1 MNHAI
6 AYNLTEFS
14 TDIYLPSAYIVA
26 LDGAGILTHRKDKAT
41 ENSLGNAAIPFTPTV
56 KKLFDTIV
64 LLSPS
69 NLQKKF
75 NGAAKKPVSLLVLL
89 QDKAVKDAVMKFV
102 HRHLDAFL
110 QTILLENLPIC
121 FDLEHKQLVHLTQLT
136 LNPTPLQPD
145 IYFERNTEGL
155 LYRLQMLENN
165 KAWRVQEKPCLLVCN
180 EPAWLIRDGRLS
192 TIEGMNGFRLKAF
205 KDKDEV
211 IIPQAKVKEYC
222 QKIILP
228 MLEKIDFRH
237 AGFDIILYQLVQ
249 NATLILTHD
258 FIHQSAGLALNFT
271 YEKQTFNWKET
282 RSQRSFLDINA
293 QEEVVIH
300 HVKRDAEA
308 EAAFIRELIDLGL
321 NSSNSNHFNL
331 ENTPNTSI
339 TALIDWLISHQK
351 TLENKGFTVESPVV
365 ENKTVVLLRPQLS
378 LEKAVEND
386 WFDLKGVVQ
395 IGEFSI
401 PFGQLIPNIRDNNPY
416 FLLPNGLHFLIPD
429 EWFETYEN
437 VARFGKIDG
446 ETVRIKRHQA
456 THLLEKNEADDLE
469 KTLEK
474 TTAEIAEKI
483 ATWTPPQYLK
493 ADLRPYQ
500 IEGVQ
505 WLIQHYF
512 NGKGALLADD
522 MGLGKSLQ
530 TIAALL
536 FAKENKQNNATVGA
550 GRQMSVFDSETPDNF
565 LNPLQAILVLPA
577 SLVYNWQDE
586 WKKFTHGI
594 TVYPYVGNSRIKDL
608 RILKRYDVILTT
620 YQTVAKDIDLLEQMT
635 WEYAVLDE
643 SQYIKNKDSDAFKAV
658 NRLDARHKISLSGTP
673 IENSLSDL
681 WAQMQFINP
690 NVLKSYAFFDRTFIK
705 PIEKAQ
711 SPVQKEALRDLVQP
725 YLLRR
730 TKNEVAK
737 DLPEV
742 LPQTVYSEMSEEQKK
757 LYDKEK
763 SAIRNALLNVELLG
777 GSEFTYKSKVIES
790 LLRLRQLAIHP
801 KLLYP
806 DYTGESAKFNDVLA
820 TWDAVRRADHKMLI
834 FSFFKT
840 NLALYSDYFDKNAVK
855 YNLLTGDTDLKKRHQ
870 EVINFGKNDDSQTF
884 LISLK
889 AGGVGLNLTAADYV
903 FLLDPWW
910 NPAAENQAI
919 ARAHRIGQTKTVMAL
934 SFITKDTIEEKIM
947 LLKARKTALFT
958 DIIGDASVPSFSKDD
973 LAFLLA

>member
-1 MNHAI
+1 MSHTI

-14 TDIYLPSAYIVA
+14 TDIYLPSVYIVA
-26 LDGAGILTHRKDKAT
+26 LDAAGILTHRKEKAT
-41 ENSLGNAAIPFTPTV
+41 ENSLLNASMPFTPTV
-56 KKLFDTIV
+56 KKLFDAII
-64 LLSPS
+64 LLSPK
-69 NLQKKF
+69 NLEKKF
-75 NGAAKKPVSLLVLL
+75 NGAAKKPVPLSVLL

-102 HRHLDAFL
+102 HRHLGDFL
-110 QTILLENLPIC
+110 WTIVQENLPIC
-121 FDLEHKQLVHLTQLT
+121 FDLESKQLVHLTQLT

-155 LYRLQMLENN
+155 LYRLEMMDNGR
-165 KAWRVQEKPCLLVCN
+165 AWRVQEKPCLLLCN
-180 EPAWLIRDGRLS
+180 ESAWLIRDGRLCS
-192 TIEGMNGFRLKAF
+192 IEGMNGFRLKAF
-205 KDKDEV
+205 KDKNEV
-211 IIPQAKVKEYC
+211 VVPQSKVKEYC

-237 AGFDIILYQLVQ
+237 EGFDIVVHQIVQ
-249 NATLILTHD
+249 HTTLTLTHD
-258 FIHQSAGLALNFT
+258 FIQHSAGLALHFD
-271 YEKQTFNWKET
+271 YGKQAFNWKET

-293 QEEVVIH
+293 KDEVIIH

-308 EAAFIRELIDLGL
+308 EAVFIQELKNLGL
-321 NSSNSNHFNL
+321 NTDNSNHFQVKSVQNAS
-331 ENTPNTSI
+331 P
-339 TALIDWLISHQK
+339 TAIIDWLIRHQK
-351 TLENKGFTVESPVV
+351 DLENVGFTVELPVV
-365 ENKTVVLLRPQLS
+365 ENKTVALLRPQLN
-378 LEKAVEND
+378 LEKTEEND
-386 WFDLKGVVQ
+386 WFDLKGHILV
-395 IGEFSI
+395 GEFSI
-401 PFGQLIPNIRDNNPY
+401 PFGQLVPNIRDNNPY
-416 FLLPNGLHFLIPD
+416 FLLPNGLYFLIPD

-456 THLLEKNEADDLE
+456 PHLLEKKEAHNSE
-469 KTLEK
+469 KTPD
-474 TTAEIAEKI
+474 EIAEKI
-483 ATWTPPQYLK
+483 VTWTPPPYLK
-493 ADLRPYQ
+493 ADLRSYQ

-512 NGKGALLADD
+512 NNKGALLADD

-530 TIAALL
+530 TIATLL
-536 FAKENKQNNATVGA
+536 FAKENKRNNAPVLT
-550 GRQMSVFDSETPDNF
+550 GRQISVFDAEPTESF

-577 SLVYNWQDE
+577 SLVYNWQNE

-594 TVYPYVGNSRIKDL
+594 TVYAYIGSGRIKDL

-643 SQYIKNKDSDAFKAV
+643 SQYIKNKESDAFKAV

-690 NVLKSYAFFDRTFIK
+690 SILKSYSFFDRTFIK
-705 PIEKAQ
+705 PIEKGQ
-711 SPVQKEALRDLVQP
+711 SAVQKEALRALVQP

-742 LPQTVYSEMSEEQKK
+742 MPQTVYSEMSEAQKK

-763 SAIRNALLNVELLG
+763 SIIRNALLNVELLG
-777 GSEFTYKSKVIES
+777 GSEFTYKAKVLES

-820 TWDAVRRADHKMLI
+820 TWDAVQRGDHKMLI
-834 FSFFKT
+834 FSFFKS

-870 EVINFGKNDDSQTF
+870 EVLDFGKNDDSQTF

-947 LLKARKTALFT
+947 LLKAKKTELFT

>member
-1 MNHAI
+1 MGYTI
-6 AYNLTEFS
+6 AYNLTEFFS
-14 TDIYLPSAYIVA
+14 DIYLPSAYIVA
-26 LDGAGILTHRKDKAT
+26 LDAAHILTHRKEKAT
-41 ENSLGNAAIPFTPTV
+41 ENNPSNYAIAFTPTV

-64 LLSPS
+64 LLSPK
-69 NLQKKF
+69 NLEKKF
-75 NGAAKKPVSLLVLL
+75 NGAAKKPVPLLVLL

-102 HRHLDAFL
+102 HRHVSDFL
-110 QTILLENLPIC
+110 QTIVQENLPIC
-121 FDLEHKQLVHLTQLT
+121 FDLESKQLVHLTQLM

-145 IYFERNTEGL
+145 IYFERTTEGL
-155 LYRLQMLENN
+155 LYRLQMMDNN
-165 KAWRVQEKPCLLVCN
+165 KLWRVQEKPCLLLCN
-180 EPAWLIRDGRLS
+180 DPAWLIRDGRLS
-192 TIEGMNGFRLKAF
+192 KIEGINSFKLKPF
-205 KDKDEV
+205 KDKDEAV
-211 IIPQAKVKEYC
+211 IPKAKLKEYC

-237 AGFDIILYQLVQ
+237 EGFEIIVHHLVQ
-249 NATLILTHD
+249 KASLTLTHD
-258 FIHQSAGLALNFT
+258 FIHHSAGLALTFD
-271 YEKQTFNWKET
+271 YGKQTFNWKET
-282 RSQRSFLDINA
+282 RSQRSFLNINA
-293 QEEVVIH
+293 QDDVIIH

-308 EAAFIRELIDLGL
+308 EAKFIQELTNLGL
-321 NSSNSNHFNL
+321 NSRNSNHFIL
-331 ENTPNTSI
+331 ENAQNSSA
-339 TALIDWLISHQK
+339 TALIDWLINHQK
-351 TLENKGFTVESPVV
+351 MLEQMGFSVEMPVV
-365 ENKTVVLLRPQLS
+365 ENKTVALLRPELTLQKS
-378 LEKAVEND
+378 EEND
-386 WFDLKGVVQ
+386 WFDLKGSILV
-395 IGEFSI
+395 GEFSI
-401 PFGQLIPNIRDNNPY
+401 PFGRLVPNIRDNNPY
-416 FLLPNGLHFLIPD
+416 FELPNGLYFLIPD

-437 VARFGKIDG
+437 VARFGKIVG
-446 ETVRIKRHQA
+446 ETIRIKRHQA
-456 THLLEKNEADDLE
+456 ANLLEKEGASDSE
-469 KTLEK
+469 KM
-474 TTAEIAEKI
+474 TAEMLS
-483 ATWTPPQYLK
+483 WTPPQYLK
-493 ADLRPYQ
+493 ANLRPYQ

-530 TIAALL
+530 TIATLL
-536 FAKENKQNNATVGA
+536 FAKENKATPVPTHT
-550 GRQMSVFDSETPDNF
+550 GRQMSVFDAQPTENF

-577 SLVYNWQDE
+577 SLVYNWQNE
-586 WKKFTHGI
+586 WKKFTRNI
-594 TVYPYVGNSRIKDL
+594 FVYPYIGSNRIKDL
-608 RILKRYDVILTT
+608 RVLKNYDVILTT
-620 YQTVAKDIDLLEQMT
+620 YQTVAKDIDLLEQIT

-643 SQYIKNKDSDAFKAV
+643 SQYIKNKESDAFKAV
-658 NRLDARHKISLSGTP
+658 NRLDARHKMSLSGTP

-705 PIEKAQ
+705 PIEKGQ
-711 SPVQKEALRDLVQP
+711 SAAQKEVLRDLVQP

-742 LPQTVYSEMSEEQKK
+742 MPQTIYSEMSEEQKK
-757 LYDKEK
+757 LYEKEK
-763 SAIRNALLNVELLG
+763 SAIRNVLFGVELA
-777 GSEFTYKSKVIES
+777 GSSAFEYKAKVLES

-840 NLALYSDYFDKNAVK
+840 NLALYSAYFDKNAVK

-870 EVINFGKNDDSQTF
+870 EVTNFEKNDDSQTF

-947 LLKARKTALFT
+947 QLKARKTELFT
-958 DIIGDASVPSFSKDD
+958 DIIGDASAPSFSKDD
-973 LAFLLA
+973 LKFLLD

>member
-1 MNHAI
+1 M
-6 AYNLTEFS
+6 
-14 TDIYLPSAYIVA
+14 
-26 LDGAGILTHRKDKAT
+26 
-41 ENSLGNAAIPFTPTV
+41 
-56 KKLFDTIV
+56 
-64 LLSPS
+64 
-69 NLQKKF
+69 
-75 NGAAKKPVSLLVLL
+75 
-89 QDKAVKDAVMKFV
+89 
-102 HRHLDAFL
+102 
-110 QTILLENLPIC
+110 
-121 FDLEHKQLVHLTQLT
+121 
-136 LNPTPLQPD
+136 QPD

-155 LYRLQMLENN
+155 LYRLQMLDND
-165 KAWRVQEKPCLLVCN
+165 KAWRVQEKPCLLLCN
-180 EPAWLIRDGRLS
+180 EPAWLIRDGRLC

-205 KDKDEV
+205 KDKNEV
-211 IIPQAKVKEYC
+211 IVAQSKVKEYC

-228 MLEKIDFRH
+228 ILEKIDFRH
-237 AGFDIILYQLVQ
+237 EGFDIIVHQIVQ
-249 NATLILTHD
+249 KATLTLTHD
-258 FIHQSAGLALNFT
+258 FIQHSAGLALNFA

-293 QEEVVIH
+293 QEEVIIH
-300 HVKRDAEA
+300 HVKRDAKTEA
-308 EAAFIRELIDLGL
+308 KCLQELTNLGL
-321 NSSNSNHFNL
+321 KSSNSNHFEL
-331 ENTPNTSI
+331 ENAQNASAA
-339 TALIDWLISHQK
+339 ALIDWLINHQK
-351 TLENKGFTVESPVV
+351 TLEQAGFKVELPVV
-365 ENKTVVLLRPQLS
+365 ENKTVTLLRPQLN
-378 LEKAVEND
+378 LEKTEEND
-386 WFDLKGVVQ
+386 WFDLKGRILV
-395 IGEFSI
+395 GEFSI
-401 PFGQLIPNIRDNNPY
+401 PFGQLVPNIRDNNPY
-416 FLLPNGLHFLIPD
+416 FLLPNGLYFLIPD
-429 EWFETYEN
+429 AWFETYEN

-456 THLLEKNEADDLE
+456 THLLEKNETSD
-469 KTLEK
+469 LEK
-474 TTAEIAEKI
+474 TTAEMSEKI
-483 ATWTPPQYLK
+483 TTWTPPQYLK

-505 WLIQHYF
+505 WLIKHYF

-530 TIAALL
+530 TIATLL
-536 FAKENKQNNATVGA
+536 FAKENKRNNAPLGT
-550 GRQMSVFDSETPDNF
+550 GRQMSVFDAEPTDNF

-577 SLVYNWQDE
+577 SLVYNWQNE

-594 TVYPYVGNSRIKDL
+594 LVYPYIGNSRIKDL

-643 SQYIKNKDSDAFKAV
+643 SQYIKNKESDAFKAV

-690 NVLKSYAFFDRTFIK
+690 SILKSYTYFDRTFIK
-705 PIEKAQ
+705 PIEKGQ
-711 SPVQKEALRDLVQP
+711 SPVQKEALRALVQP

-742 LPQTVYSEMSEEQKK
+742 MPQTIYSEMSEEQKK

-777 GSEFTYKSKVIES
+777 GSEFTYKAKVLES

-820 TWDAVRRADHKMLI
+820 TWDAVQRADHKMLI
-834 FSFFKT
+834 FSFFKS
-840 NLALYSDYFDKNAVK
+840 NLALYSAYFDKNAVK

-870 EVINFGKNDDSQTF
+870 EVLNFGKNDDSQTF

-947 LLKARKTALFT
+947 LLKARKTELFT

>member
-1 MNHAI
+1 MSHKV

-26 LDGAGILTHRKDKAT
+26 LDKAGILTHRKDKAT
-41 ENSLGNAAIPFTPTV
+41 ENSLSNVGIVFTPTV

-64 LLSPS
+64 SLSPK
-69 NLQKKF
+69 NLEKKF
-75 NGAAKKPVSLLVLL
+75 NGTAKKPVPLLVLL
-89 QDKAVKDAVMKFV
+89 QEKAVKDAVMKFV
-102 HRHLDAFL
+102 HRHLSDFL
-110 QTILLENLPIC
+110 QTILQENLPIC
-121 FDLEHKQLVHLTQLT
+121 FDLERKQLTHLTQLT
-136 LNPTPLQPD
+136 LNPMPLQPD

-165 KAWRVQEKPCLLVCN
+165 KAWRVQEKHCLLLCN
-180 EPAWLIRDGRLS
+180 EPAWLIQDGRLC

-211 IIPQAKVKEYC
+211 IVPQAKVKEYC

-237 AGFDIILYQLVQ
+237 EGFDIIVHQLVQ
-249 NATLILTHD
+249 KTTLTLTHD
-258 FIHQSAGLALNFT
+258 FIHHSAGLALNFD
-271 YEKQTFNWKET
+271 YGKQAFNWKET

-293 QEEVVIH
+293 QGDVIIH
-300 HVKRDAEA
+300 HVKRNVEA
-308 EAAFIRELIDLGL
+308 EAKFIRELTDLGL
-321 NSSNSNHFNL
+321 NSSNSNHFSF
-331 ENTPNTSI
+331 ENAQNASI
-339 TALIDWLISHQK
+339 TALIEWLITHQK
-351 TLENKGFTVESPVV
+351 DLENKGFTVELPVV
-365 ENKTVVLLRPQLS
+365 ENKTVALLRPELS
-378 LEKAVEND
+378 LQKTEEND
-386 WFDLKGVVQ
+386 WFDLKGHIS

-401 PFGQLIPNIRDNNPY
+401 PFGQLVPNIRDNNPY
-416 FLLPNGLHFLIPD
+416 FLLPNGLYFLIPD
-429 EWFETYEN
+429 AWFETYEN

-446 ETVRIKRHQA
+446 ETIRIKRHQA
-456 THLLEKNEADDLE
+456 AHLLEKKEGFNSE
-469 KTLEK
+469 
-474 TTAEIAEKI
+474 EITEEMTEKI
-483 ATWTPPQYLK
+483 ASWTPPQYLK

-505 WLIQHYF
+505 WLIQHYY

-530 TIAALL
+530 TIATLL
-536 FAKENKQNNATVGA
+536 FAKENKQNNASILR
-550 GRQMSVFDSETPDNF
+550 GRQMSVFDAEPTENF

-577 SLVYNWQDE
+577 SLVYNWQSE
-586 WKKFTHGI
+586 WKKFTSNI
-594 TVYPYVGNSRIKDL
+594 FVYPYIGANRIKDL
-608 RILKRYDVILTT
+608 RVLKSYDVILTT
-620 YQTVAKDIDLLEQMT
+620 YQTVAKDIDLLAQIT

-643 SQYIKNKDSDAFKAV
+643 SQYIKNKESDAFKAV

-705 PIEKAQ
+705 PIEKGQ
-711 SPVQKEALRDLVQP
+711 SVVQKEELRALVQP

-737 DLPEV
+737 DLPEEIR
-742 LPQTVYSEMSEEQKK
+742 QTVYSEMSEEQKK

-777 GSEFTYKSKVIES
+777 GSEFTYKAKVLES

-840 NLALYSDYFDKNAVK
+840 NLALYSEYFDKNTVK

-870 EVINFGKNDDSQTF
+870 EVMDFGKNADSQTF

-958 DIIGDASVPSFSKDD
+958 DIIGDAFVPSFSKDD